1 MQGRDLTQAHIKG
14 KWAHMNEALWIIFA
28 LVDLCMVLFV
38 YRLFG
43 RVGLFG
49 LLIFN
54 LLLCNIQ
61 VLKTVE
67 LFGLTTTL
75 GNVLYA
81 SVFLATDLLSEFY
94 GKKEARKGVLLGF
107 VALVMMVGYM
117 QIALLFQP
125 SVDDFAQPHLSALFG
140 FMPRIALASMVAYL
154 VSQLHDVWAFHAIR
168 QRTGGKLLWLRN
180 NLSTMISQLL
190 DSAIFCT
197 IAFWGMFPMEVFLE
211 IMLSTYVIK
220 IVVAGLDTPFI
231 YLAKRIFSRRHE
243 GVEV

>member
-1 MQGRDLTQAHIKG
+1 
-14 KWAHMNEALWIIFA
+14 MNELLWILFA
-28 LVDLCMVLFV
+28 LVDLCMVLVV

-49 LLIFN
+49 LMVFN

-107 VALVMMVGYM
+107 VALVMMVAYM

-125 SVDDFAQPHLSALFG
+125 APDDFAQPHLSALFG

-154 VSQLHDVWAFHAIR
+154 ISQLHDVWAFHAIK

-180 NLSTMISQLL
+180 NASTIVSQFL
-190 DSAIFCT
+190 DSSIFCT
-197 IAFWGMFPMEVFLE
+197 IAFWGMFPIEVFWE
-211 IMLSTYVIK
+211 ILASTYIIK
-220 IVVAGLDTPFI
+220 VAVAVLDTPFI
-231 YLAKRIFSRRHE
+231 YIAKRLFRKKHPSGEIA
-243 GVEV
+243 